1 MTKVIAERT
10 LSRYKQV
17 RAGTEGMS
25 YATLNSEFA
34 CKIQGIHL
42 KDAEVNV
49 MTESTATAVVSITEA
64 AAQEVQRLLTEE
76 PGKEGL
82 RIEIRGGGCSGMS
95 YGMSFDTKQEKD
107 HVVEMHGIKVF
118 VDPKSAIYLKGTVLD
133 YQSGLQGKGFVIKN
147 PQAKGSC
154 GCGNSFSV

>member
-1 MTKVIAERT
+1 
-10 LSRYKQV
+10 
-17 RAGTEGMS
+17 
-25 YATLNSEFA
+25 
-34 CKIQGIHL
+34 
-42 KDAEVNV
+42 
-49 MTESTATAVVSITEA
+49 MTESTATAIVSITEA
-64 AAQEVQRLLTEE
+64 AAQEVQRLLADE

-95 YGMSFDTKQEKD
+95 YGMSFDSKQEKD
-107 HVVEMHGIKVF
+107 HVVEMHGVKVF

-133 YQSGLQGKGFVIKN
+133 FQSGLQGKGFVIKN